1 MRRELAR
8 EADDPV
14 HGVGAVGALGGL
26 VGVGVGVKLLLGGG
40 ALLYSL

>member
-26 VGVGVGVKLLLGGG
+26 VGVGVVVKLLLK
-40 ALLYSL
+40 APLLYFI

>member
-1 MRRELAR
+1 VRRELAR

-26 VGVGVGVKLLLGGG
+26 VGVGVGVKLLLK
-40 ALLYSL
+40 APLLYFI